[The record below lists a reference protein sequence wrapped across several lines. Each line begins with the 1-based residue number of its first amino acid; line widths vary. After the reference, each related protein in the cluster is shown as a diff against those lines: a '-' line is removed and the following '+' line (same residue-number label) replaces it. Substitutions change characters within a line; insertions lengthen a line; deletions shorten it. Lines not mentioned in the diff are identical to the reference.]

1 MSVEHAGRLYLATW
15 LQVADI
21 LSDLTTRDRTC
32 PHMCI
37 EHVGLATWLQVAD
50 LLLGLNKEGFRKYYG
65 MRAIIISRLK

>member
-21 LSDLTTRDRTC
+21 LPDLTTRDRTC

-37 EHVGLATWLQVAD
+37 EHVGLATWLQVAG
-50 LLLGLNKEGFRKYYG
+50 LLLGLNKEGFRKNYG
-65 MRAIIISRLK
+65 MRAIIISRSK